1 METGVFMRLINL
13 RWWPAL
19 RSPII
24 GKTSDVLYQLISVTR
39 CFPQNIII
47 IIMVTIQNIIE
58 GSKYYRKYVGYLQQK
73 EESDGKPQR

>member
-24 GKTSDVLYQLISVTR
+24 GKTSDVRYQLISVTR

-58 GSKYYRKYVGYLQQK
+58 GSKYYRKYVGYSQQK